1 MPLQCR
7 FYKQKFPEVDDVV
20 MVNVRQIA
28 EMGAYVHLLEYNN
41 IEGMILLSE
50 LSRRRIRSINK
61 LIRVGRSECV
71 VVIRVDKDKGYI
83 DLSKRRVS
91 PEDII
96 RCEEKFAKG
105 KVVNS
110 ILRHVGDILGYKTDE
125 QFEELCEKT
134 AWHFDEKM
142 KRQAA
147 SYDVFKAAVN
157 DPSLLDE
164 CGLDDQT
171 KETLLIHMKRRL
183 MSQAVKVRADVEV
196 GCCVYEGIDAVKN
209 ALRAGIACSTEDMQV
224 KINLIAPPLYVVTT
238 TTLDK
243 DKGLEKLTEAL
254 QAIEKSIKA
263 AGGIFNVQH
272 APKVVTDMDESE
284 LAKRLDQLERENMEV
299 DGDEDSDADAAVD
312 DGAGQGEA
320 AAAEG
325 DEAKVDEKGGNW
337 WLRQDN
343 NLNKNRIDDIF
354 VKNIPTHRRWTLL
367 SLVFAFAIFKTY
379 AYCWCLLLQLQ
390 VCFVH
395 IDLPESSRP
404 QQF

>member
-91 PEDII
+91 PEDIV

-110 ILRHVGDILGYKTDE
+110 ILRHVGEILGYTTDE
-125 QFEELCEKT
+125 QFEDLCEKT

-142 KRQAA
+142 KRQAS

-157 DPSLLDE
+157 DPTLLDE
-164 CGLDDQT
+164 CDLDEKT
-171 KETLLIHMKRRL
+171 KETLLLHMKRRL
-183 MSQAVKVRADVEV
+183 MSQAVKVRADIEV

-209 ALRAGIACSTEDMQV
+209 ALRAGIACSAEDMQV

-243 DKGLEKLTEAL
+243 DRGLEKLNEAL
-254 QAIEKSIKA
+254 KAIETSIKA

-272 APKVVTDMDESE
+272 APKVVTDMDEAD

-299 DGDEDSDADAAVD
+299 DGDDSDADAVA
-312 DGAGQGEA
+312 DGDGGGS
-320 AAAEG
+320 G
-325 DEAKVDEKGGNW
+325 DEVGEPGTADK
-337 WLRQDN
+337 
-343 NLNKNRIDDIF
+343 KNENGTE
-354 VKNIPTHRRWTLL
+354 V
-367 SLVFAFAIFKTY
+367 
-379 AYCWCLLLQLQ
+379 
-390 VCFVH
+390 
-395 IDLPESSRP
+395 
-404 QQF
+404 

>member
-71 VVIRVDKDKGYI
+71 VVIRVDRDKGYI

-91 PEDII
+91 PEDIV

-105 KVVNS
+105 KAVNS
-110 ILRHVGDILGYKTDE
+110 ILRHVADIIGLKTDE

-134 AWHFDEKM
+134 AWRFDEKM
-142 KRQAA
+142 KKQAV

-157 DPSLLDE
+157 DPSILDE
-164 CGLDDQT
+164 CGLDENT
-171 KETLLIHMKRRL
+171 KEVLLTHIKRRL
-183 MSQAVKVRADVEV
+183 MSQAAKVRADIEV
-196 GCCVYEGIDAVKN
+196 GCCVYEGIDAVKD
-209 ALRAGIACSTEDMQV
+209 ALRAGIACSTDEMNI

-243 DKGLEKLTEAL
+243 DKGIEKLNEAL
-254 QAIEKSIKA
+254 KAIETSIKA
-263 AGGIFNVQH
+263 AGGIFSVQH
-272 APKVVTDMDESE
+272 APKVVTDVDDTE
-284 LAKRLDQLERENMEV
+284 LAKRLDQLERENAEV
-299 DGDEDSDADAAVD
+299 DGDEDNSDDESDGVVSSKAAVAGS
-312 DGAGQGEA
+312 DGIAV
-320 AAAEG
+320 G
-325 DEAKVDEKGGNW
+325 DEN
-337 WLRQDN
+337 
-343 NLNKNRIDDIF
+343 
-354 VKNIPTHRRWTLL
+354 
-367 SLVFAFAIFKTY
+367 
-379 AYCWCLLLQLQ
+379 
-390 VCFVH
+390 
-395 IDLPESSRP
+395 
-404 QQF
+404 